1 MHQTVPVTFS
11 HVGLLD
17 HYRIQYSSFPRVISV
32 RCIFIMD
39 ALIFVITIRIESF
52 CYLYYHDLY
61 LYVLCQKRLY
71 LPIRAS
77 IPCCVL
83 LGRLLFSV
91 SECIDADGAAN
102 HDGLLFSPDGRRS
115 RRLLPAS
122 CARWSSSLR
131 YIFNKC
137 RFEHWATQMK
147 VVPQKYIKY
156 IILHHSML
164 AVYTLQQS
172 WGTSFTM

>member
-77 IPCCVL
+77 IPCCIL
-83 LGRLLFSV
+83 LGRSLFFLNLNVLMLMMLLIMMAS
-91 SECIDADGAAN
+91 C
-102 HDGLLFSPDGRRS
+102 SPQMAVAHVASSLPLVLAG
-115 RRLLPAS
+115 RLLS
-122 CARWSSSLR
+122 GISLTNADLSIEQR
-131 YIFNKC
+131 K
-137 RFEHWATQMK
+137 
-147 VVPQKYIKY
+147 
-156 IILHHSML
+156 
-164 AVYTLQQS
+164 
-172 WGTSFTM
+172 